1 MATLKTA
8 IQVLAMV
15 IRNVMTIAS
24 TKMTIAATQKTVL
37 SRTENSGE
45 KGTEHPCFVKY
56 CYFYSP
62 RDAPKR
68 LRKPLK
74 PSWLAEKI
82 WKLRLEKRALRLYI
96 YTLTPRVLYKY
107 TIACKGFFILW
118 L

>member
-45 KGTEHPCFVKY
+45 KGTERPCFVKC

-107 TIACKGFFILW
+107 TVACKAFFILW